1 MLALSFGGSFIDVFF
16 PSCMVSVDKK
26 VGENEDSVT
35 LSSGRGPMS
44 RRNLLQVL
52 GLSNSNVP
60 RTISIST
67 QTNIRGIRQNSGTQT
82 DNSDSD

>member
-1 MLALSFGGSFIDVFF
+1 
-16 PSCMVSVDKK
+16 MVPVDKNSR
-26 VGENEDSVT
+26 ENKDNVM
-35 LSSGRGPMS
+35 LSTNQGPVS
-44 RRNLLQVL
+44 RRNILQML
-52 GLSNSNVP
+52 GLSNSTLP